1 MVLTIGPRRGV
12 VVHSYTPQKVGKHLH
27 IPVNHLIVKMSM
39 QIVIHCYEAKNGI
52 LGHAMVT
59 IALVKK
65 EAKKANGNNRVPVQA
80 KYF

>member
-1 MVLTIGPRRGV
+1 MVLKIGPRRGG
-12 VVHSYTPQKVGKHLH
+12 VVHLYPPQKVGKQLH
-27 IPVNHLIVKMSM
+27 IPVKHLIVNMSM
-39 QIVIHCYEAKNGI
+39 QIVIHCYEVKNGI

-65 EAKKANGNNRVPVQA
+65 EAKKANGNNRVPGQA